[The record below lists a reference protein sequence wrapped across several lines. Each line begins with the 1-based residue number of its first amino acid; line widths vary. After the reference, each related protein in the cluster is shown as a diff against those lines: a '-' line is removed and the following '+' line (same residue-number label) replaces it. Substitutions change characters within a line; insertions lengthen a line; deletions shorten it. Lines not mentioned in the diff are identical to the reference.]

1 MQRAGA
7 LCSRPECLRETLG
20 PSATLSGKG
29 QVLGVGAHIKAA
41 SPGGARYDPTQTE
54 EKRHSVENGLWL
66 CEFCG
71 KLVDNNNGADFS
83 VKQLSEWKIISEK
96 AAYERLTKHSDS
108 VRDNCLQTLI
118 FINVPR
124 LVHFIDISQQ
134 NLEIPVEFLQG
145 IPGDGYIAPELLS
158 LRRAIGR
165 IRFPALDWR
174 DVIELYDDPTGI
186 LVCFEGQFRTKNG
199 PKDRADRAERDF
211 SDYHKAPHVYAK
223 NGLIKFVLPYDPRY
237 VTTNT
242 ATSELNSGTVGI
254 GGFAN
259 IKFRD
264 GNDIVATPYV
274 IGLASTPF
282 ARSLWDALSHE

>member
-7 LCSRPECLRETLG
+7 RCARPECLRETLG
-20 PSATLSGKG
+20 PSAKLSDSG
-29 QVLGVGAHIKAA
+29 QVLGVAAHIKAA
-41 SPGGARYDPTQTE
+41 SPGGARFDKSQSSDE
-54 EKRHSVENGLWL
+54 RHSAKNGLWL

-71 KLVDNNNGADFS
+71 KLIDNNNGADFS

-96 AAYERLTKHSDS
+96 AAYERLTKHSDL

-124 LVHFIDISQQ
+124 LVHFIDTSQQ
-134 NLEIPVEFLQG
+134 NLEIPVEYLEG
-145 IPGDGYIAPELLS
+145 IPGDGYNSPELLS

-199 PKDRADRAERDF
+199 PTDRADRPKRDF

-223 NGLIKFVLPYDPRY
+223 NGLNRFVMPYDPRY

-242 ATSELNSGTVGI
+242 ATSEFNRGTIRI
-254 GGFAN
+254 GGFAH

-282 ARSLWDALSHE
+282 ARSLWNALSRE